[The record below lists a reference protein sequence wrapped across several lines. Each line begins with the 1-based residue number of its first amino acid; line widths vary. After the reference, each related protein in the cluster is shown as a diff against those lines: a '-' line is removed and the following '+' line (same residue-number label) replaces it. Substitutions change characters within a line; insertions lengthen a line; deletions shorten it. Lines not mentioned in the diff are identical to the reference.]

1 MLVKLPELRINQF
14 KSYTDSVS
22 DGISAVNHYVDGHHA
37 FTMYRFDSDVPGLTN
52 YKVHVSEYY
61 YQQFLFFLDYY
72 AMDFYSPAYRQFIV
86 RL

>member
-1 MLVKLPELRINQF
+1 MFVKMPELRINQF
-14 KSYTDSVS
+14 KAYATNVS

-37 FTMYRFDSDVPGLTN
+37 FTMYRFGSDVPGLTN
-52 YKVHVSEYY
+52 FKVLVSEYY

-72 AMDFYSPAYRQFIV
+72 ALDFYSPAYRQFIV